1 MKSGL
6 KFDNLA
12 GAVGSFLSEGLE
24 SGPPLAEVSGLIT
37 QIKQWVVTAELWS
50 QNLFVFTSKPGVM
63 INWQKLDQQH
73 QSSALQ
79 SSRLHQHS
87 HSPLYRFVYLKIF
100 CKTVTRFLLIS
111 SHFFLRVF
119 DKVEKVG
126 WLNSSSLIVCWCL
139 PPVMLMS
146 PITKFAPFVFPPI
159 WCVSLTVRGS
169 TNDLSWH
176 PTVSPQWLHLSMDH
190 ISRAGWLFRRQTWP
204 GMWFPSR
211 GWQDWCFVVQL

>member
-12 GAVGSFLSEGLE
+12 WAVGSFLSEGLE
-24 SGPPLAEVSGLIT
+24 SEPPLAEVSGLIT

-73 QSSALQ
+73 QSGALQ
-79 SSRLHQHS
+79 SSRLHHILILLS
-87 HSPLYRFVYLKIF
+87 ICLSISRYFAKLSPDFCRFHRIF
-100 CKTVTRFLLIS
+100 S
-111 SHFFLRVF
+111 SRVF
-119 DKVEKVG
+119 DKVEKVR

-146 PITKFAPFVFPPI
+146 AITNFAPFVFPP
-159 WCVSLTVRGS
+159 
-169 TNDLSWH
+169 DLVCQSN
-176 PTVSPQWLHLSMDH
+176 
-190 ISRAGWLFRRQTWP
+190 R
-204 GMWFPSR
+204 
-211 GWQDWCFVVQL
+211 

>member
-12 GAVGSFLSEGLE
+12 WAVGSFLSEGLE

-111 SHFFLRVF
+111 SHFFLSCVWQGWEGGMAEQFQFNSVLVF
-119 DKVEKVG
+119 APCNVNVTNYK
-126 WLNSSSLIVCWCL
+126 LCTFCL
-139 PPVMLMS
+139 PS
-146 PITKFAPFVFPPI
+146 
-159 WCVSLTVRGS
+159 
-169 TNDLSWH
+169 DLVCQSN
-176 PTVSPQWLHLSMDH
+176 
-190 ISRAGWLFRRQTWP
+190 R
-204 GMWFPSR
+204 
-211 GWQDWCFVVQL
+211 